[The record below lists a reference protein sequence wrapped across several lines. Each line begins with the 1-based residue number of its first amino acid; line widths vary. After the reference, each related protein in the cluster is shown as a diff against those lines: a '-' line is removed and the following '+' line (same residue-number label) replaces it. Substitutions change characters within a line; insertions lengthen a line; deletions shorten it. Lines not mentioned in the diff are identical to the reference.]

1 MLLSCDPRT
10 TSSKRAQYVIPL
22 KKFKMI
28 FNRLVSKVESRQCVK
43 KQHTRIAAAIIAVV
57 VTACKRPIVGNV
69 LDKVNEVSQL
79 FVIKVSKKMALLHEV
94 VLQNPNYS
102 RQQEVIFDMSITHWV
117 EHLDGYN

>member
-57 VTACKRPIVGNV
+57 VTACKLPIVGNV

-79 FVIKVSKKMALLHEV
+79 FVIKVPKRMALLHEV